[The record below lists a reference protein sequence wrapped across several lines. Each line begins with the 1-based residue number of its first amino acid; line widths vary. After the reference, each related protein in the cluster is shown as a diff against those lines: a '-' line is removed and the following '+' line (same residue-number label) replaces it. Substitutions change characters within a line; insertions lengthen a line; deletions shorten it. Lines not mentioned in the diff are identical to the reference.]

1 MASLKSKIKFNKIRN
16 KGDKLKAKLKKD
28 KSNSK
33 VKKGKP
39 EKEKKPKN
47 KRKIW
52 YWILSII
59 TGGAILV
66 FVLIIAFAIYI
77 VSSAPEFTEDKLFEK
92 ESTVLYKAN
101 GEELATLGMNV
112 GNNTVEKRIKLTYDE
127 LPQVLIDAVVATED
141 SRFFQH
147 NGVDIAR
154 FIKASFGQLLGR
166 DDAGGASTLTMQ
178 VSKNALTDTTS
189 HGIQGIIRKFTD
201 VYLSVFEIE
210 KQYTKQD
217 ILELYVNSWFLGQN
231 SFGVEQASQT
241 YFGKSASDLSLS
253 EAALIAGLFQ
263 APTAYDPYNNP
274 DKARARRNQ
283 VLNLMLRHG
292 YINEEEC
299 EIAKSMPLT
308 EMLAPKSEGAAAN
321 QGYIDTVIR
330 EVQEKYGV
338 DPYLVP
344 LQIYTMFDESKQNV
358 INNLYDTYEFK
369 DELVQLGIA
378 VVDNSTGAL
387 VAVGPGRNRKGE
399 MQLNYATMI
408 DPHPGSTIKP
418 ILDYGPAIEYLNW
431 STYTPLFDEETPYNN
446 GSIMKNW
453 NNKYEGMVTTKYGLS
468 KSLNTAA
475 LQTFHAT
482 TNEQKWNFATSLGI
496 TPGNE
501 DGKIFE
507 ASSIGAFNGISP
519 VELAGAYA
527 AFANGGVYTE
537 PYTVSKIVYIESG
550 TTDEKPVKKER
561 VMKET
566 TAWMLTNILLD
577 VTTSSARVS
586 GTDVATKTG
595 TSSYDD
601 AAVKEAGIRGDII
614 RDSWVATYSP
624 DYTITFWY
632 GYDELYKDHYNTMN
646 SASTNRNRIQA
657 LLTKAIMPTGKRF
670 SMPKG
675 ITTVKVELETIPA
688 KLPSPF
694 TPAEL
699 VETHYFIS
707 GTEPTEVSTRFSQLE
722 DPTKLKV
729 IENGSKATVSWTGT
743 SIPDAVNTEYL
754 TNYFNSGYKTWA
766 QKYYDKRIEYNNNV
780 IGTFGYD
787 IYLKS
792 GSNLTYVGHT
802 SDTTYTIDN
811 TTGYDSIVVKSAYSI
826 FKSNASNGVEVSLTG
841 TSTTFKVTLLA
852 VEASD
857 GNNYLN
863 PTYSIDAKIPD
874 LGLSTIKFLVND
886 IDMTDSI
893 SNSDK
898 QYIIRDCTTTCKT
911 VTSIDSS
918 QEAEY
923 QITYTINYLGTP
935 YKETRYVHIKK
946 EID

>member
-1 MASLKSKIKFNKIRN
+1 MASLKSKINFNKIRN
-16 KGDKLKAKLKKD
+16 KGDKLKAKLRKDKTDSKIKKD
-28 KSNSK
+28 KPK
-33 VKKGKP
+33 
-39 EKEKKPKN
+39 KEKKPKN

-59 TGGAILV
+59 TGCAILV
-66 FVLIIAFAIYI
+66 FLLLIGFAIYI
-77 VSSAPEFTEDKLFEK
+77 VVSAPEFTEDKLFEK
-92 ESTVLYKAN
+92 ESTIIYKAN
-101 GEELATLGMNV
+101 GEEFATLGMNV

-154 FIKASFGQLLGR
+154 FVKASFGQLLGR

-189 HGIQGIIRKFTD
+189 HGIEGIIRKFTD

-217 ILELYVNSWFLGQN
+217 ILELYVNSGFLGQN

-241 YFGKSASDLSLS
+241 YFGKSATDLSLS

-263 APTAYDPYNNP
+263 APTAYDPFNNP

-308 EMLAPKSEGAAAN
+308 EMLAPKTNGASRN
-321 QGYIDTVIR
+321 QGYIDTVVR
-330 EVQEKYGV
+330 EVQDKYGV

-344 LQIYTMFDESKQNV
+344 LKIYTMFDEEKQNV
-358 INNLYDTYEFK
+358 LNNLYDTYEFK
-369 DELVQLGIA
+369 DDLVQLGIA
-378 VVDNSTGAL
+378 VVDNSSGAL
-387 VAVGPGRNRKGE
+387 VAIGSGRNRQGE
-399 MQLNYATMI
+399 MQWNYGTMI
-408 DPHPGSTIKP
+408 NRHPGSTIKP
-418 ILDYGPAIEYLNW
+418 ILDYGPAFEYLNW
-431 STYTPLFDEETPYNN
+431 STYTPLFDEETPYGN
-446 GSIMKNW
+446 GGVMKNFH
-453 NNKYEGMVTTKYGLS
+453 NRYEGLVTTKYGLS
-468 KSLNTAA
+468 KSLNTVA
-475 LQTFHAT
+475 LQAFQST
-482 TNEQKWNFATSLGI
+482 TNEQKWNFATSLGV

-501 DGKIFE
+501 NGKIFE
-507 ASSIGAFNGISP
+507 ASSIGAFNGTNP
-519 VELAGAYA
+519 AELAGAYS
-527 AFANGGVYTE
+527 AFANGGIYTE
-537 PYTVSKIVYIESG
+537 PYTVSKIEFIETG
-550 TTDEKPVKKER
+550 VIDEKPIKKER

-566 TAWMLTNILLD
+566 TAWMLTNILLN
-577 VTTSSARVS
+577 VTTSAARVN

-601 AAVKEAGIRGDII
+601 KAVREAGIWGDII
-614 RDSWVATYSP
+614 MDSWVATYNP

-632 GYDELYKDHYNTMN
+632 GYDELMKDHYNTMN
-646 SASTNRNRIQA
+646 AANVQRNRIQA
-657 LLTKAIMPTGKRF
+657 ILTKAIMPSGKRF

-675 ITTVKVELETIPA
+675 ITSVQVELETIPA
-688 KLPSPF
+688 KLPSPY
-694 TPAEL
+694 TPSEL
-699 VETHYFIS
+699 IETHYFIS
-707 GTEPTEVSTRFSQLE
+707 GTEPTEVSTRFSQLS

-729 IENGSKATVSWTGT
+729 IENGSKATITWTGA

-754 TNYFNSGYKTWA
+754 TNYFNSGYKNWA
-766 QKYYDKRIEYNNNV
+766 QKYYDKRIEYNNGH

-802 SDTTYTIDN
+802 SDTNYTLEN

-826 FKSNASNGVEVSLTG
+826 FKSNASNGVQVELTG
-841 TSTTFKVTLLA
+841 TSTTFKVTLLG
-852 VEASD
+852 VEAGD

-863 PTYSIDAKIPD
+863 PTYKIGDKVPD
-874 LGLSTIKFLVND
+874 LGLDTIKFLVND

-911 VTSIDSS
+911 VTGIDTS

-946 EID
+946 EIN

>member
-28 KSNSK
+28 KSDTK
-33 VKKGKP
+33 VKKNKP

-59 TGGAILV
+59 TGCAILG
-66 FVLIIAFAIYI
+66 FLLIIGFAVYI
-77 VSSAPEFTEDKLFEK
+77 VVSAPEFTEDKLFEK
-92 ESTVLYKAN
+92 ESTVIYKAN

-154 FIKASFGQLLGR
+154 FVKASFGQLLGR

-241 YFGKSASDLSLS
+241 YFGKSASDLSLA

-308 EMLAPKSEGAAAN
+308 EMLAPKSSGSAAN
-321 QGYIDTVIR
+321 QGYIDTVVR

-387 VAVGPGRNRKGE
+387 VAIGPGRNRQGE

-408 DPHPGSTIKP
+408 NPHPGSTIKP

-431 STYTPLFDEETPYNN
+431 STYTPLFDEETPYA
-446 GSIMKNW
+446 GGVMKNFH
-453 NNKYEGMVTTKYGLS
+453 NKYEGLVTTKYGLS
-468 KSLNTAA
+468 KSLNTVA
-475 LQTFHAT
+475 LQAFQAT

-501 DGKIFE
+501 NGKIFD
-507 ASSIGAFNGISP
+507 ASSIGAFNGTNP
-519 VELAGAYA
+519 AELAGAYA

-550 TTDEKPVKKER
+550 TTDEKPIKKER

-566 TAWMLTNILLD
+566 TAWMITNILLN
-577 VTTSSARVS
+577 VTNSSSRVS

-595 TSSYDD
+595 TSSYDE
-601 AAVKEAGIRGDII
+601 AALKEAGVSSSAI
-614 RDSWVATYSP
+614 RDSWVATYNP

-632 GYDELYKDHYNTMN
+632 GYDQLYKDHYNTLN
-646 SASTNRNRIQA
+646 SAGTQRNRIQSI
-657 LLTKAIMPTGKRF
+657 LTKGIMPSGKRF
-670 SMPKG
+670 STPKG
-675 ITTVKVELETIPA
+675 ITAVKVELETIPA
-688 KLPSPF
+688 KLPSPY
-694 TPAEL
+694 TPEEL

-707 GTEPTEVSTRFSQLE
+707 GTEPTEMSTRFSQLS

-729 IENGSKATVSWTGT
+729 VENGSKATLTWTGT
-743 SIPDAVNTEYL
+743 SIPDAVNPEYL
-754 TNYFNSGYKTWA
+754 TNYFNSGYKDWA

-802 SDTTYTIDN
+802 SETNYTIDN
-811 TTGYDSIVVKSAYSI
+811 TTGYDSIVVKSAYSK
-826 FKSNASNGVEVSLTG
+826 FKSNASNGVEVNLTG
-841 TSTTFKVTLLA
+841 TSTTFKVALIA

-857 GNNYLN
+857 GEVYLN
-863 PTYSIDAKIPD
+863 PTYKIGSTIPD

-886 IDMTDSI
+886 VDMTDSI

-911 VTSIDSS
+911 VTNIDTSE
-918 QEAEY
+918 EAEY

-946 EID
+946 EIS